1 MLYRLDGTLERASP
15 PAMRNSHSW
24 CGELIPPGRRQA
36 MPQMAIG
43 RKGKVSLPFSALE

>member
-1 MLYRLDGTLERASP
+1 MLYRLDGTLECASP

-24 CGELIPPGRRQA
+24 CGELTPPGRRQA

-43 RKGKVSLPFSALE
+43 RKEKVALPFSALE